1 VSGAWDSLSNFW
13 TEIAAR
19 PDGAFA
25 FRFYLQP
32 IMATLLALR
41 DGIKDARERDTP
53 YFWTILNNPERRGS
67 LIKEGLH
74 ATTRV
79 ILLGFAMDAAY
90 QYFVLGSFTPIEM
103 VVVVL
108 VLCFL
113 PYLLMRGAFT
123 RIARAWMRRHAGV
136 SK

>member
-1 VSGAWDSLSNFW
+1 MSVFADSLQAFW
-13 TEIAAR
+13 NEITAR
-19 PDGAFA
+19 PDGPFA

-32 IMATLLALR
+32 LVATVLALR

-53 YFWTILNNPERRGS
+53 YFWTIMTNPERRGS
-67 LIKEGLH
+67 LIKEGVH

-79 ILLGFAMDAAY
+79 ILLGFIMDAAY

-113 PYLLMRGAFT
+113 PYLLLRGAFT
-123 RIARAWMRRHAGV
+123 RLWKIWMHKHPEAGR
-136 SK
+136 